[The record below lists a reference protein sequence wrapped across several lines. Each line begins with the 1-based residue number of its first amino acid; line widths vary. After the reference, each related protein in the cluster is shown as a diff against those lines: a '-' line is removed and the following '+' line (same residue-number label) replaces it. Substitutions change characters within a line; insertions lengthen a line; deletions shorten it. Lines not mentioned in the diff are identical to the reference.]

1 MVRSSGLIYTPC
13 KLLAGMLLSA
23 AVATA
28 CGQVIP
34 SEVANPRARAAESK
48 YLPQLESLQQQIGTT
63 SFPFPFQLTRYL
75 NAKSGRAAVDRDGLE
90 FVNFQHRIV
99 LKVSGVYKA
108 AFEAGLQTENV
119 RATRV
124 LEGAGIPLLRMT
136 AQAVPDSDDY
146 DAIGLEILYN
156 TRDTSNEYSFEG
168 REVLSAVFTRADA
181 LAFANATSSAARQE
195 ILNRSDVY
203 VNGQPLGV
211 ALGQHDPIATETKQ
225 EKKEEREDEAVV
237 RAEAKLAESAKLV
250 RASASH
256 DLEEARLEPPV
267 VIVARDVDSTSLH
280 HDLTPV
286 LEHSGEQAVLRFSL
300 ENSLT
305 FNGANSS
312 IYKRAAQSFDLFL
325 APELRA
331 LMRALPTDAKYDAFE
346 FSIVNQV
353 ANAVTPSET
362 IDFICPITSTRSFLD
377 NKITSQD
384 LINQSTVLV
393 NGMRIGLD
401 LAKVE

>member
-1 MVRSSGLIYTPC
+1 MTFLKSAIYTPC
-13 KLLAGMLLSA
+13 KFLAVIGMAAAAANASA
-23 AVATA
+23 
-28 CGQVIP
+28 QVVP
-34 SEVANPRARAAESK
+34 SEVSNPRARAAESK
-48 YLPQLESLQQQIGTT
+48 YLPQLELLQQQIGST

-75 NAKSGRAAVDRDGLE
+75 NAKSGHAAMDRDGLE
-90 FVNFQHRIV
+90 FVSFQHRVV
-99 LKVSGVYKA
+99 LKVSGVYQA

-124 LEGAGIPLLRMT
+124 LEGAGIPLVRMV
-136 AQAVPDSDDY
+136 AQAVPESDDY
-146 DAIGLEILYN
+146 DGIGVEIMYN
-156 TRDTSNEYSFEG
+156 TRDTNNAYSFEG
-168 REVLSAVFTRADA
+168 REVLSAVFSRADA
-181 LAFANATSSAARQE
+181 AAFANATTQSARQE

-203 VNGQPLGV
+203 VNGQAFGI
-211 ALGQHDPIATETKQ
+211 ALGRHDPIVPETK
-225 EKKEEREDEAVV
+225 EDRDDEIA

-250 RASASH
+250 RASVSNDA
-256 DLEEARLEPPV
+256 DEARLDPAPA
-267 VIVARDVDSTSLH
+267 IVTRDVRSANS
-280 HDLTPV
+280 PV
-286 LEHSGEQAVLRFSL
+286 GTAPKPDQSGDQIVMHFNLQ
-300 ENSLT
+300 NPLT

-325 APELRA
+325 APGLRA
-331 LMRALPTDAKYDAFE
+331 LIKTLPSDAKYDAFE

-362 IDFICPITSTRSFLD
+362 IDFICPISSTRSFLD